1 MSSEL
6 KPLILIVDDM
16 PANVQMLAYCIKD
29 QYRIKV
35 ANSGAKCLEMV
46 KSTPLPDLILL
57 DVDMPDLDGYEV
69 CRQLK
74 TNAKTNDIPVVFVTA
89 KDTEQEEEFGL
100 EVGAVDYITKPISPA
115 IVRARVSTH
124 VALKQQRDQ
133 LQKMALF
140 DQLTDL
146 YNRWYLFEIAAHKVS
161 RAKRHGHKLSVLMLD
176 IDHFK
181 KINDIHGHPIGDQV
195 LQEVAAALKL
205 ISREEDIVARF
216 GGEEFV
222 VLLEYCDT
230 DNAIVKAE
238 EIRQKLASLKPAD
251 IDLTISCGL
260 ATLSD
265 FESDFEQLLKNAD
278 DALYLAKEK
287 GRNRVEVHSLQ
298 NEKSDD

>member
-1 MSSEL
+1 MSKAL

-16 PANVQMLAYCIKD
+16 PANVQMLAYCIRD

-46 KSTPLPDLILL
+46 KASPLPDLILL

-115 IVRARVSTH
+115 IVRARVSAH

-146 YNRWYLFEIAAHKVS
+146 YNRWYLFEVANHKVA

-181 KINDIHGHPIGDQV
+181 KINDVHGHPIGDQV
-195 LQEVAAALKL
+195 LQEVAVALKEV
-205 ISREEDIVARF
+205 SREEDIVARF

-222 VLLEYCDT
+222 VLLEYCGT
-230 DNAIVKAE
+230 DSAKLKAE
-238 EIRQKLASLKPAD
+238 EIREKLANLKPAD
-251 IDLTISCGL
+251 IELTISCGL

-265 FESDFEQLLKNAD
+265 LESDFEQLLKNAD
-278 DALYLAKEK
+278 DALYQAKQN
-287 GRNRVEVHSLQ
+287 GRNRVEVHSPQ
-298 NEKSDD
+298 SNN